1 VSKHE
6 FDRARDPSLHWL
18 AAGTVH
24 DVNNLLVLVIG
35 CAELALDDESL
46 SPRARQLM
54 QEIVGVGERASSLTR
69 QFLALGRPAGAPA
82 AAVDVAAVLASADAL
97 LRRVTGDAIQ
107 VWIDPG
113 PTAQWVL
120 AEASQIEQ
128 VLVKLAG
135 NARDA
140 MPSGGT
146 LRSTGRDA
154 VDRRSGGDAAGPP
167 AQLTGSSWPTTA
179 RHRPSRAGPHVRR
192 VLHDQAGRQGS
203 GLGRPSSAQSST
215 NSAGPS
221 GPPPPDRAP
230 PSRSTCRRPPLQAR
244 DAAPRV
250 EWPLTCREG

>member
-1 VSKHE
+1 VTEHSPRSEGPVSKHE

-128 VLVKLAG
+128 VLVNLAG

-146 LRSTGRDA
+146 LRISVRDV

-167 AQLTGSSWPTTA
+167 AQLTRIVVADNGRGIDPAVQDRMFDAFFTTK
-179 RHRPSRAGPHVRR
+179 PEGK
-192 VLHDQAGRQGS
+192 GS
-203 GLGRPSSAQSST
+203 GLGLAVV
-215 NSAGPS
+215 
-221 GPPPPDRAP
+221 RAIVDELGGAIQVTTAP
-230 PSRSTCRRPPLQAR
+230 GQGTTFTIDLPQA
-244 DAAPRV
+244 AAP
-250 EWPLTCREG
+250 GA